1 MIKRLLTIFIFIGT
15 GLINKST
22 AQNTDYFS
30 IAGKVNLLAGL
41 ELTIP
46 LEAYV
51 TVKSANKFVIADSL
65 GNYKID
71 SLKAG
76 IYKIAVHGFGYQGTD
91 TTINVSKS
99 ITDLDLLMIAK
110 CEINKEIAQRDI
122 VKNKARLL
130 LSGGIAPVIYSDQD
144 KFEKKYGVKYFDYGC
159 VTPSYECIEQYNKEI
174 FKYLDNKFG
183 KSWRREVRKDVI
195 GFKRWK

>member
-1 MIKRLLTIFIFIGT
+1 MKKLFW
-15 GLINKST
+15 LIILNLSISGISHSL
-22 AQNTDYFS
+22 NSDYFS
-30 IAGKVNLLAGL
+30 IKGKVKLLAGL

-46 LEAYV
+46 IEAYV
-51 TVKSANKFVIADSL
+51 TIKSANKFVIADSL

-71 SLKAG
+71 SLKSG
-76 IYKIAVHGFGYQGTD
+76 IYIIAVHGFGYQETD

-99 ITDLDLLMIAK
+99 ISDLDLLIIAE
-110 CEINKEIAQRDI
+110 CEINKDIAQHDI
-122 VKNKARLL
+122 DKNKPRLL

-144 KFEKKYGVKYFDYGC
+144 KFEKKYGVKYYDYGC